1 MTGYTAGETTVHNTI
16 AGISQ
21 VTRALRKTGRP
32 VVLVPTMGALHQG
45 HLELVAAAK
54 TLPRAVVVVSIFV
67 NPLQFG
73 EGEDFD
79 AYPRTLDADVEK
91 LRAVGAELVFAP
103 SAKEMYPNGFRTT
116 VQPGPLADDLEGATR
131 PGHFAGA
138 LTVVNKL
145 FNITN
150 CTDAIFG
157 EKDYQQ
163 LCLMQQMVTDLNMPV
178 QLHGVPVIREADGLA
193 MSSRNR
199 YLSEE
204 ERALAVTLS
213 AALTAGAFVADRGAA
228 EVLATAR
235 GVLDSQPEVKLDYL
249 ELRDAGLAP
258 LSDEVLAGQ
267 GGETE
272 ARLLVAAKV
281 GTTRL
286 IDNVG
291 LILGAPRSDAVGGF
305 GALGREGAEIA
316 SAALSA
322 AGLDGELTE
331 AEAAELAELQEKV
344 RAAREARL
352 KDEASRENLRSAG
365 FGGATGAADAEGADS
380 AGAAGESAGE

>member
-103 SAKEMYPNGFRTT
+103 SANEMYPNGFRTT
-116 VQPGPLADDLEGATR
+116 VQPGPLAKELEGATR

-145 FNITN
+145 LNITN
-150 CTDAIFG
+150 CTDAVFG

-178 QLHGVPVIREADGLA
+178 QLHGVPIIREADGLA

-199 YLSEE
+199 YLSEQQ
-204 ERALAVTLS
+204 RDLAVTLS

-228 EVLATAR
+228 AVIETAR
-235 GVLDSQPEVKLDYL
+235 GVLDSQPEVEVDYL
-249 ELRDAGLAP
+249 ELRDSALAP
-258 LSDEVLAGQ
+258 LSDEVLRGE
-267 GGETE
+267 GSETE

-291 LILGAPRSDAVGGF
+291 LILGAQRPSAVR
-305 GALGREGAEIA
+305 GAGQLERQDAEIV

-331 AEAAELAELQEKV
+331 AEAAELAELRKKV
-344 RAAREARL
+344 RDAREARL
-352 KDEASRENLRSAG
+352 KDEASRENLKNVG
-365 FGGATGAADAEGADS
+365 FGGAEAS
-380 AGAAGESAGE
+380 ESGDE